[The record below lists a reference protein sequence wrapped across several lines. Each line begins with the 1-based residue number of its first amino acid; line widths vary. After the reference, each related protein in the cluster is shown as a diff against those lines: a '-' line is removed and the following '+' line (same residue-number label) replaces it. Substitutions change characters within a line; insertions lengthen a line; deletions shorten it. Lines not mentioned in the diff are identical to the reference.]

1 VPELDP
7 PRHGFAP
14 LVLGYAIVA
23 FALVLGLGFLA

>member
-14 LVLGYAIVA
+14 LALGYAIIAV
-23 FALVLGLGFLA
+23 ALVLGLGFFA